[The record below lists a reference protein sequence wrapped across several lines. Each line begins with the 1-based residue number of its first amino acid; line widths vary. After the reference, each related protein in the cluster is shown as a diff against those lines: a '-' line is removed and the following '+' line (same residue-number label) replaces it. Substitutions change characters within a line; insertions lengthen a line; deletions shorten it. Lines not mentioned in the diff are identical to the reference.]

1 MGDRLRAALATMK
14 TLLFAAAVLCV
25 LLAYAGAQ
33 DPEAFDEV
41 STPRFT
47 RASNG
52 LFAPIHRT
60 TRTVL
65 VSLTTP
71 LFTRG
76 REGSEITTLATRS
89 SPSKVS
95 QSSELREQSTTPAA
109 ASSLIASFAL
119 LALGTVVAMLM
130 QIVT

>member
-1 MGDRLRAALATMK
+1 MGRSIARGTSNHEDFAVRCCRALRALGVCRGT
-14 TLLFAAAVLCV
+14 
-25 LLAYAGAQ
+25 G
-33 DPEAFDEV
+33 PEAFDEV

-76 REGSEITTLATRS
+76 REGSDITTLATRS
-89 SPSKVS
+89 SSSKVS

-109 ASSLIASFAL
+109 ASSLIASL
-119 LALGTVVAMLM
+119 GVLAVGTVVAMLM
-130 QIVT
+130 

>member
-47 RASNG
+47 R
-52 LFAPIHRT
+52 
-60 TRTVL
+60 
-65 VSLTTP
+65 
-71 LFTRG
+71 G

-89 SPSKVS
+89 SSSKVS

-130 QIVT
+130 